1 MYATICG
8 TLLALLLSCMT
19 CFLGYRLLATWM
31 PVLGFF
37 LGFVFGAQALQGLF
51 GIGLLSSPAS
61 WIVGL
66 VSAIVV
72 GAICFLAPRSGYTIL
87 AGALGY
93 GVATGLLSLFGL
105 DFVLATFLT
114 GLAAAIAAAR
124 ITQHYRMQKYV
135 GIIATSLGGAFA
147 TVFVLILGVDSA
159 SSPLTLQN
167 PLRFMVMDNPAWTIL
182 FLALAIAGS
191 VFQIVIN
198 QRFTIDLPRTR
209 L

>member
-19 CFLGYRLLATWM
+19 CFLGYRLLGTWM
-31 PVLGFF
+31 PALGFF
-37 LGFVFGAQALQGLF
+37 LGFAFGAQALQGFF

-66 VSAIVV
+66 VSAIAV
-72 GAICFLAPRSGYTIL
+72 GAVCFLAPRSGYAIL

-93 GVATGLLSLFGL
+93 GAATGLLSLFGL
-105 DFVLATFLT
+105 DFVLASFLT

-124 ITQHYRMQKYV
+124 IMQHYRMQKYV
-135 GIIATSLGGAFA
+135 GIVATSLGGAFA
-147 TVFVLILGVDSA
+147 TVFVLILGIDSV
-159 SSPLTLQN
+159 SSPLTFQD
-167 PLRFMVMDNPAWTIL
+167 PLRFMIVDNPAWTIL
-182 FLALAIAGS
+182 FLALALTGS

-198 QRFTIDLPRTR
+198 QHYTVELPRTR